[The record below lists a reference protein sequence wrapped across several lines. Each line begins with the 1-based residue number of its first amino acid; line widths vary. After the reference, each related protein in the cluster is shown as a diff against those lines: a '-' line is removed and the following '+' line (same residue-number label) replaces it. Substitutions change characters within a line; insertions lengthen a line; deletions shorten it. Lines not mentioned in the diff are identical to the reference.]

1 MREGERL
8 QCKGLVYP
16 THNHTHTG
24 PGPLWP
30 ALAATLS
37 RLSKVDKA
45 VFRPRTPRC
54 NSVLT
59 ALRVGLQGGG
69 VSFRYVSARG
79 SPLPAMLG
87 LETAKVTKE
96 RNKSP
101 LWTVG
106 SFNLPCEVLLRPCLV
121 GGWQHCRGGNW

>member
-59 ALRVGLQGGG
+59 ALQSGLQGGG
-69 VSFRYVSARG
+69 VLFRYVSARG
-79 SPLPAMLG
+79 SPFTCYTGSGDSKSDEREEQTAVVDCRVFQPAL
-87 LETAKVTKE
+87 
-96 RNKSP
+96 
-101 LWTVG
+101 
-106 SFNLPCEVLLRPCLV
+106 
-121 GGWQHCRGGNW
+121 